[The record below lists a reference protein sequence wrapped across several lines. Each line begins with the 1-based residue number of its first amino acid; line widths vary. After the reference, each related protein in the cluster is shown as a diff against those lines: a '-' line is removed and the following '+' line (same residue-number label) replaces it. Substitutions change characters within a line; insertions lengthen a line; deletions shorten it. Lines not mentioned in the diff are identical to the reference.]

1 MAGRGLHWIEPGT
14 PDLRF
19 PPVDQALREPEG
31 LLAAGGDLRPER
43 LVAAYR
49 AGIFPWY
56 EAGQPILWWS
66 PDPRAVLPPER
77 LHISR
82 SLRKRLRHAGFS
94 ISFDRAFEAVLRGCA
109 APRRHACG
117 TWITPEMH
125 AAYLRLFELGLAH
138 SVEVWQKGRLVGG
151 LYGVAIGRIFFGESM
166 FSRVSD
172 ASKVALVYLA
182 RHLQAWDFPLIDC
195 QLPNPHL
202 ERMGAVCIPR
212 EQFTAL
218 LREYCAAE
226 PKPAPWTVD
235 PLLDVTEWDPSA
247 GGPSRP
253 ADAGSP
259 AAPRPTPGRKQ
270 TAP

>member
-1 MAGRGLHWIEPGT
+1 MAGRRIHWIDPGA

-19 PPVDQALREPEG
+19 PPVSRALREPEG

-66 PDPRAVLPPER
+66 PDPRAVLTPGGLR
-77 LHISR
+77 ITR
-82 SLRKRLRHAGFS
+82 SLRKRLRHGGFS
-94 ISFDRAFEAVLRGCA
+94 VSFDRAFEAVLRGCA
-109 APRRHACG
+109 APRRGAHG

-125 AAYLRLFELGLAH
+125 AAYVRLFELGLAH
-138 SVEVWQKGRLVGG
+138 SVEVWQEARLVGG

-182 RHLQAWDFPLIDC
+182 RHLQAWGFPLIDC

-202 ERMGAVCIPR
+202 ERLGTTCIPR
-212 EQFTAL
+212 ERFVAL
-218 LREYCAAE
+218 LRQYCAAE
-226 PKPAPWTVD
+226 TVPGPWQVD
-235 PLLDVTEWDPSA
+235 PQLEVIEWDPATGEA
-247 GGPSRP
+247 GG
-253 ADAGSP
+253 
-259 AAPRPTPGRKQ
+259 APRGRAEARAHLKRD
-270 TAP
+270 